1 MNMPI
6 VNPRFDASLMSR
18 YDTATPRYTSYPT
31 APHFRGDFSELELV
45 QAIRTSNEEPI
56 PRPLSLYV
64 HVPFCFSP
72 CFYCGCMHV
81 ITHNKA
87 AADRYL
93 HALRWEVEHL
103 APRFDRDRQVI
114 QLHLGGGTP
123 NFLDLVRL
131 GSLMDCLEENF
142 HFAAPENREFG
153 IEIDPR
159 FCNAEYV
166 EGLARLGFNRISV
179 GIQDFDSDV
188 QQAINRVHTVA
199 QSRDVLEAARRTGF
213 RSLNVD
219 LIYGLPRQN
228 PASFSRTLDEVIGL
242 APTRIA
248 VYGYA
253 HLPNLFKAQKQIE
266 TKELPDASQRLQLF
280 GMALEKLT
288 AAGYVYIGMDHFA
301 RADDDLVVAQNAG
314 TLQRNFQGYSTCA
327 NCDILGLGVSAISRT
342 GETYSQ
348 NHRQLVGYY
357 AAIDAEKCPVDRG
370 IELTTDDVLRRD
382 VIGRLMCHGQL
393 DRSEIGTIH
402 SIDFDTYFASELRQL
417 NDFAKEGLV
426 SMIDDRI
433 SLTPRGRL
441 LMKNVASCFDAYTR

>member
-1 MNMPI
+1 M
-6 VNPRFDASLMSR
+6 
-18 YDTATPRYTSYPT
+18 
-31 APHFRGDFSELELV
+31 E
-45 QAIRTSNEEPI
+45 
-56 PRPLSLYV
+56 
-64 HVPFCFSP
+64 
-72 CFYCGCMHV
+72 
-81 ITHNKA
+81 
-87 AADRYL
+87 AADHYL
-93 HALRWEVEHL
+93 HALRWDVGHV

-114 QLHLGGGTP
+114 QLHVGGGTP
-123 NFLDLVRL
+123 NFLDLARL

-142 HFAAPENREFG
+142 HFATPGSRGFG

-166 EGLARLGFNRISV
+166 EGLAWLGFNRISV
-179 GIQDFDSDV
+179 GIQDFDPDV
-188 QQAINRVHTVA
+188 QQAINRVHTMA
-199 QSRDVLEAARRTGF
+199 QSRDVLEAARRMGF

-219 LIYGLPRQN
+219 LVYGLPRQN
-228 PASFSRTLDEVIGL
+228 PVSFSRTLDEVIDL

-266 TKELPDASQRLQLF
+266 TEELPDASQRLQLF

-327 NCDILGLGVSAISRT
+327 NCDILGIGVSAISRI

-348 NHRQLVGYY
+348 NHRQLVDYY
-357 AAIDAEKCPVDRG
+357 AAIDAEKWPVNRG
-370 IELTTDDVLRRD
+370 IELTMDDVLRRD

-393 DRSEIGTIH
+393 DRAEISTIH

-441 LMKNVASCFDAYTR
+441 LVKNVASCFDAYTH